1 MISRHLIGFLFV
13 LCLPVTALLSA
24 EPQSK
29 TDSDQHKI
37 VLIAGPK
44 SHGPVGNG
52 IHDYPWSVKLLKVM
66 LDNSNIRDKVKVE
79 YHLEGWPENGFQM
92 ENALSRDEGLKGMT
106 IWAAKASFEEDLK
119 GSIEAGKFAD
129 FVVMGVDLMNV
140 DISAIPEA
148 KVVSTY
154 TAGEKVY

>member
-1 MISRHLIGFLFV
+1 
-13 LCLPVTALLSA
+13 
-24 EPQSK
+24 
-29 TDSDQHKI
+29 
-37 VLIAGPK
+37 
-44 SHGPVGNG
+44 
-52 IHDYPWSVKLLKVM
+52 
-66 LDNSNIRDKVKVE
+66 
-79 YHLEGWPENGFQM
+79 M
-92 ENALSRDEGLKGMT
+92 ENALTREEALKGMT

>member
-1 MISRHLIGFLFV
+1 
-13 LCLPVTALLSA
+13 
-24 EPQSK
+24 
-29 TDSDQHKI
+29 
-37 VLIAGPK
+37 
-44 SHGPVGNG
+44 
-52 IHDYPWSVKLLKVM
+52 
-66 LDNSNIRDKVKVE
+66 
-79 YHLEGWPENGFQM
+79 
-92 ENALSRDEGLKGMT
+92 MT